1 MHLNHLLSLPPAII
15 ALCATSSV
23 VAAQADSHQQQWPHN
38 VPKHLKYFP
47 EDEAHAKRGLRV
59 AQRLQHEKPIG
70 VKKMS
75 LDEGE
80 MFMLDNWIFA
90 SESQQQSRRSDLDNL
105 GNLTVQAASPLR
117 PLAQSGWLAR
127 MHIRDVLLKRQFK
140 CPEGT
145 NSCESIGAPDVCCGT
160 GSDCIN
166 TSGNSDAGNVGC
178 CPKGQT
184 CAGNV
189 SCDTAG
195 GYSSCPG
202 SSNGGCCMPGFRC
215 QGIGCVLEA
224 TSTTF
229 IPPSSTS
236 TTAAPPAPTST
247 AAQTSTTPTPSS
259 TTPPPVTSSSSRTA
273 YTCSTGW
280 FSCPASLGGGCCQTG
295 RTCATGASCIG
306 DPPTTSTRA
315 PDAPIRPTSGTTT
328 AAQATSAEVCPQGF
342 YVCSAYYPSGCCRVG
357 RDCQTT
363 GSSCVLPT
371 GTVVDT
377 NGVTVVAPTTSAGSC
392 PSAWYSCAASAG
404 GNCCPQGYACGEQQ
418 CTATASG
425 QAGTTEKVV
434 PSSSSSQASFVAVV
448 PIAVSFFVAGAI
460 GVAMVVL

>member
-1 MHLNHLLSLPPAII
+1 MHLHHLFSLPPAII

-47 EDEAHAKRGLRV
+47 EDEVHAKRGLSV

-90 SESQQQSRRSDLDNL
+90 SESQQQSRRSDSDNL
-105 GNLTVQAASPLR
+105 GNLTVQAVSPLR
-117 PLAQSGWLAR
+117 PLAQSDWLAR

-160 GSDCIN
+160 GSNCIN
-166 TSGNSDAGNVGC
+166 TSGSSDAGNVGC

-189 SCDTAG
+189 NCDTAS

-202 SSNGGCCMPGFRC
+202 SPNGGCCLPGFKC
-215 QGIGCVLEA
+215 QGVGCVLEA

-236 TTAAPPAPTST
+236 STVAPPAPTTS
-247 AAQTSTTPTPSS
+247 AAPTSTTPSPSS
-259 TTPPPVTSSSSRTA
+259 TTPPPTSSSSRTA

-280 FSCPASLGGGCCQTG
+280 FSCPASLGGGCCQNG

-306 DPPTTSTRA
+306 DTPTSTRA

-328 AAQATSAEVCPQGF
+328 AAQATSADVCPQGF

-377 NGVTVVAPTTSAGSC
+377 NGVTVVAPTTNAGSC

-425 QAGTTEKVV
+425 QAGTTEKAT
-434 PSSSSSQASFVAVV
+434 PSSSSSSKASFVTAF
-448 PIAVSFFVAGAI
+448 PIAVSLFAAGAI